1 MGDIVLQSGIDF
13 RTFMASGGPILRD
26 HNTGWPVGNA
36 LRCSIEPAGLTI
48 RMRFAPPGI
57 SDIADE
63 TRRLVKTGVLRGVS
77 IGFIPKPGKAKLID
91 PRDYNAG
98 FLFKRSSCT
107 NARSAVFRPTAR
119 AW

>member
-1 MGDIVLQSGIDF
+1 
-13 RTFMASGGPILRD
+13 
-26 HNTGWPVGNA
+26 
-36 LRCSIEPAGLTI
+36 
-48 RMRFAPPGI
+48 
-57 SDIADE
+57 
-63 TRRLVKTGVLRGVS
+63 LRGVS